1 MSHAGKMRLSMAGTG
16 LLLMAG
22 PALSLDGADLLAKI
36 NAATGLPG
44 APVSAQ
50 SVDVS
55 GTTVT
60 LRGATYKPAPTGEAM
75 VLGDVT
81 LEGVQEESDGG
92 YFIETVSLPD
102 INARDDKTTVS
113 VSDISMTNVLVPP
126 NATGDSLDSVL
137 VYEEASAGA
146 TTVSVDGK
154 EVFSVASFRSTT
166 DVAEDN
172 SSVGFDVKV
181 EGIKAD
187 LSTVE
192 DTKSREA
199 VQSLGLTSLDGS
211 MSISGSWQAEQGVV
225 DITDYTIDF
234 ANVGALSMAFSF
246 AGYTMDFIRAM
257 NELGEAQAQ
266 QGDQQSK
273 DAAGLA
279 MLGLMQRLTFNSAEI
294 KFNDAGITTRA
305 LDYAGKEQGVS
316 GETMAQML
324 KGMTPIVLAQ
334 YNIPKLQTMV
344 SEAVN
349 IYLDNPGNFTIS
361 AAPTNPVPFPMI
373 MGAAMGAPNTLPDVL
388 GLTVEANTRQ

>member
-1 MSHAGKMRLSMAGTG
+1 MSHAGKMRLLMAGTG

-60 LRGATYKPAPTGEAM
+60 LRGTTYKPAPTGDAM

-92 YFIETVSLPD
+92 YSIETVTFPD

-126 NATGDSLDSVL
+126 NVTGDTLDSVL

-154 EVFSVASFRSTT
+154 PVFSIASFRSTT
-166 DVAEDN
+166 DVAEDK
-172 SSVGFDVKV
+172 SSVGFEVEV

-192 DTKSREA
+192 EANPREA
-199 VQSLGLTSLDGS
+199 IQSLGLTSLDGS

-225 DITDYTIDF
+225 DIEDYTIDF
-234 ANVGALSMAFSF
+234 ADVGRLSMAFSF
-246 AGYTMDFIRAM
+246 TGYTMDFVRAV

-266 QGDQQSK
+266 QADQQSK

-349 IYLDNPGNFTIS
+349 TYLDNPGNFTIS

-388 GLTVEANTRQ
+388 GLTVEANRRQ

>member
-1 MSHAGKMRLSMAGTG
+1 MSHAGKMRLLMAGTG
-16 LLLMAG
+16 LLLLAG
-22 PALSLDGADLLAKI
+22 PALSLDGTDLLAKI

-44 APVSAQ
+44 TPVSAQ

-60 LRGATYKPAPTGEAM
+60 LRGTTYKPAPTGEAM
-75 VLGDVT
+75 AIGDVT

-92 YFIETVSLPD
+92 YFIETVTFPD

-126 NATGDSLDSVL
+126 NATGDTLDSVL

-154 EVFSVASFRSTT
+154 PVFSVASFRSTT
-166 DVAEDN
+166 DVAEDK
-172 SSVGFDVKV
+172 SSVGFDVEV
-181 EGIKAD
+181 AGIKAD

-192 DTKSREA
+192 EANPREA
-199 VQSLGLTSLDGS
+199 IQSLGLTSLDGS
-211 MSISGSWQAEQGVV
+211 MSISGSWQAEQGLV

-246 AGYTMDFIRAM
+246 AGYTMDFVRAV
-257 NELGEAQAQ
+257 NELGEARAQ

-294 KFNDAGITTRA
+294 KFNDAGITARA

-361 AAPTNPVPFPMI
+361 AAPANPVPFPMI

>member
-1 MSHAGKMRLSMAGTG
+1 MSNAGKMRLLMVGTS

-22 PALSLDGADLLAKI
+22 PALSLDGPDLLAKI

-44 APVSAQ
+44 SPVNAQ

-60 LRGATYKPAPTGEAM
+60 LKGATYKPAPTAETM
-75 VLGDVT
+75 SLGDVT

-92 YFIETVSLPD
+92 YFIETVNFPD
-102 INARDDKTTVS
+102 INVREDKTSVS
-113 VSDISMTNVLVPP
+113 VSDITMSNVSVP
-126 NATGDSLDSVL
+126 ATVTGTTLDSVL
-137 VYEEASAGA
+137 LYEEASAGP

-154 EVFSVASFRSTT
+154 TIFSVASSRSTT
-166 DVAEDN
+166 NVAEDN
-172 SSVGFDVKV
+172 SSVGFEVEV

-187 LSTVE
+187 LSTIE
-192 DTKSREA
+192 DAKSRDA
-199 VQSLGLTSLDGS
+199 LQSLGLTSLDGS
-211 MSISGSWQAEQGVV
+211 MTITGSWQAEQGLV
-225 DITDYTIDF
+225 DIEEYTLDF
-234 ANVGALSMAFSF
+234 NDVGTLSMAFSF
-246 AGYTMDFIRAM
+246 SGYTLDFVKAAQQTSETM
-257 NELGEAQAQ
+257 QANAGKEAQ
-266 QGDQQSK
+266 

-294 KFNDAGITTRA
+294 SFNDAGFTTRA

-316 GETMAQML
+316 GNTMAQML
-324 KGMTPIVLAQ
+324 KGMTPLVLAQ
-334 YNIPKLQTMV
+334 YNVPKLQTMV

-361 AAPTNPVPFPMI
+361 AAPANPVPFPMI

-388 GLTVEANTRQ
+388 GVTVEANKRR